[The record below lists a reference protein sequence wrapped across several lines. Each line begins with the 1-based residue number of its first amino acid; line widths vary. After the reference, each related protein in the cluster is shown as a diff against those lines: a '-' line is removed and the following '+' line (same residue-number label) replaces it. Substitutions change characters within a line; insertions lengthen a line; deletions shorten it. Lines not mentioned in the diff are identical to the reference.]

1 MPAGTSL
8 GIGDPEIPPDIHEI
22 LEKKKFQLVLKR
34 VFDTIVSLI
43 GLTLLLPFFLIIA
56 IIIKT
61 DSSGP
66 VFFRQVRVGKNGKEF
81 KIFKF
86 RTMVQDA
93 EKKGM
98 QITVGKDNRITK
110 SGHFLR
116 KTKLDELTQLINILT
131 GNMSFVGPRP
141 EIPKYVAM
149 YDENQK
155 DILMLKPG
163 ITDLAS
169 IEYRDENTLLAK
181 SDNPEETY
189 IKEILPRKIELNIKY
204 IKNMS
209 IIHDIELIL
218 RTLWKII

>member
-116 KTKLDELTQLINILT
+116 KTKLDELPQLINILT
-131 GNMSFVGPRP
+131 ENMSFVGPRP